1 MIINQAPGLLPK
13 WVHDH
18 IGRLALVAAALI
30 VVTTA
35 AFAFLYW
42 SDIEEAIQEK
52 RQALGGEHSSNNP
65 LRELLVTA
73 PINAVKSWI
82 SGPEVETIHLDI
94 KFKHYRKLEQKRE
107 AAFEEGILITSDDDY
122 VPAEIRYQGRTIK
135 VKIRLKGDW
144 LDHIAE
150 DEWSF
155 RVHVKG
161 DDHVMGMRRFSLQ
174 HPFTRSY
181 IIDPIFH
188 KLLRRKGLLALRY
201 ELVDLVVNG
210 KSLGLMALEEHFSKE
225 LLESQ
230 GRRESVIMRFDESL
244 VWAHAGTL
252 RGFTGPFD
260 NYATAHIKP
269 FRAGRVEKSE
279 KLGKDLENATGLMR
293 GFVNGRLPASQVFD
307 VALMARYLAL
317 CEVWG
322 LEHALHWINLR
333 FYYNPITARF
343 EPIGFDAFRPQF
355 EVKWTFH
362 KEPLIQLVLSDPEM
376 FDAFRVE
383 LTSIAREVM
392 DGEILAFQNEIKDYM
407 FATLRRDVPLLLFDP
422 FPALEAKAKF
432 ILEAE
437 SIPLHDGRQ
446 RQVAIE
452 LLTPESYPQLVHAY
466 VARDAAGPYLEIL
479 NLVPNPV
486 EITAISWRGSIQTRP
501 PAFKA
506 NVALPF
512 PLALPA
518 TPVGG
523 IPAIVRVYYQEPEAP
538 AENLSLE
545 VSSHVQGYERSYT
558 DVAVAHPPPLE
569 ANPIP
574 QVTQQQA
581 VQAHPFLQS
590 DRDGMRI
597 APGVWQVNSPIIVPA
612 GMTLTIPAGVT
623 LRFGQNTGIICRG
636 SLNMEGL
643 EDAPVTLEPA
653 PGADTWQGIVVLQA
667 GGASRWSHVRIRGT
681 SGMQQGKWQLTSGVT
696 FYESDIAMD
705 HVSLSGNRSE
715 DALNIVRSEFA
726 LKDVSIQDT
735 TSDAFDSDFSN
746 GEMTGGML
754 TNIGGD
760 GIDVSGTSIMV
771 DGVRLLN
778 VHDKAL
784 SVGEQSRMTASNIV
798 IDGAGT
804 GVASKDLSR
813 TTISD
818 SRLDHI
824 RHIGLMAYS
833 KKPEYGPGEI
843 EATGVHI
850 DAADQ
855 PALAQL
861 GNRVVIDGTAV
872 KEEDV
877 DIDEL
882 YKQGYMKK

>member
-1 MIINQAPGLLPK
+1 MIINQIPGLLPQ

-18 IGRLALVAAALI
+18 IGRLILAALASI
-30 VVTTA
+30 VVSTA

-42 SDIEEAIQEK
+42 PDIEETIQEK
-52 RQALGGEHSSNNP
+52 RLALGGEHSSSNP

-107 AAFEEGILITSDDDY
+107 KAFEEGILITSDDDY

-174 HPFTRSY
+174 HPMTRSY

-188 KLLRRKGLLALRY
+188 RLLRRKGLLALRY

-210 KSLGLMALEEHFSKE
+210 KNLGLMALEEHFSKE

-230 GRRESVIMRFDESL
+230 GRRESVILRFDESL
-244 VWAHAGTL
+244 VWAQTGTY
-252 RGFTGPFD
+252 RGFSGPYD
-260 NYATAHIKP
+260 SYATSHIKP
-269 FRAGRVEKSE
+269 FRAGRIEQSE
-279 KLGKDLENATGLMR
+279 KLSQELEVATGLMR
-293 GFVNGRLPASQVFD
+293 GFVNSRLPASQVFD
-307 VALMARYLAL
+307 VELMARYLAL

-322 LEHALHWINLR
+322 LDHAVRWHNIR
-333 FYYNPITARF
+333 FYYNPITARL
-343 EPIGFDAFRPQF
+343 EPIGFDAYRPQF
-355 EVKWTFH
+355 EIKWTFH
-362 KEPLIQLVLSDPEM
+362 EEPLMQRVLSDPEM
-376 FDAFRVE
+376 LVAFRSE
-383 LTSIAREVM
+383 LTGLAQEVVSG
-392 DGEILAFQNEIKDYM
+392 DLLAFQDGIKDH
-407 FATLRRDVPLLLFDP
+407 LISILHRDAPLLLFTP
-422 FPALEAKAKF
+422 FPALEAKARH
-432 ILEAE
+432 LLRTS
-437 SIPLHDGRQ
+437 SIPLHGRQQ
-446 RQVAIE
+446 RQVATE
-452 LLTPESYPQLVHAY
+452 LLKPESYPQLVHAY
-466 VARDAAGPYLEIL
+466 LARDAAGPYLEIR
-479 NLVPNPV
+479 NLVPNLV
-486 EITAISWRGSIQTRP
+486 EITAINWRGSIQTRP
-501 PAFKA
+501 PTFKA
-506 NVALPF
+506 SVALPF
-512 PLALPA
+512 PLELPA

-523 IPAIVRVYYQEPEAP
+523 IPATVRIYYQQPDTATD
-538 AENLSLE
+538 NLDLE
-545 VSSHVQGYERSYT
+545 VVTHVQGYERSFT
-558 DVAVAHPPPLE
+558 DVAVAYPSPLE

-574 QVTQQQA
+574 QATQQQA
-581 VQAHPFLQS
+581 VQAHPFLQT

-597 APGVWQVNSPIIVPA
+597 APGVWPVNSPIIVPP

-636 SLNMEGL
+636 PLHMEGL
-643 EDAPVTLEPA
+643 ENAPVTLEPA
-653 PGADTWQGIVVLQA
+653 PGTEAWQGVVVLQA
-667 GGASRWSHVRIRGT
+667 AGTSRWSYSRIRGT
-681 SGMQQGKWQLTSGVT
+681 SGMQQGKWRLTSGVT
-696 FYESDIAMD
+696 FYESNVAMD

-726 LKDVSIQDT
+726 LNDVFIQDT
-735 TSDAFDSDFSN
+735 ISDAFDSDFSN
-746 GEMTGGML
+746 GEMTGG
-754 TNIGGD
+754 TFANIGGD
-760 GIDVSGTSIMV
+760 GIDVSGSSIKV

-784 SVGEQSRMTASNIV
+784 SVGEQSQMTASNIV

-818 SRLDHI
+818 SRLEHI

-843 EATGVHI
+843 EAVGVHI
-850 DAADQ
+850 DAKDQ

-861 GNRVVIDGTAV
+861 GNRILIDGTAV

-882 YKQGYMKK
+882 YKQGYMQK